1 MEFLLQLS
9 MTMERLETIAANYNR
24 DFYSNCRAYLEALQ
38 KQGKTDDSFE
48 DEFYFTMPAISG
60 IT

>member
-1 MEFLLQLS
+1 
-9 MTMERLETIAANYNR
+9 MTMEALEVIEDCNR
-24 DFYSNCRAYLEALQ
+24 DFYPDSRAYLEALQ

-60 IT
+60 IA

>member
-1 MEFLLQLS
+1 MEFLLQS
-9 MTMERLETIAANYNR
+9 RMAMESLEIIADYNR
-24 DFYSNCRAYLEALQ
+24 DFYSNCRAYLDALQ

>member
-1 MEFLLQLS
+1 MEFLLQSS
-9 MTMERLETIAANYNR
+9 MAMESLEIIADYNR
-24 DFYSNCRAYLEALQ
+24 DFYSNCRAYLDALQ

-48 DEFYFTMPAISG
+48 DEFYFTMPAVAG

>member
-1 MEFLLQLS
+1 MEFLLQS
-9 MTMERLETIAANYNR
+9 RMAMESLEIIADYNR
-24 DFYSNCRAYLEALQ
+24 DFYSNCRAYLDALQ

-48 DEFYFTMPAISG
+48 DEFYFTMPTISG

>member
-1 MEFLLQLS
+1 
-9 MTMERLETIAANYNR
+9 MTMELLEISQNSNNT
-24 DFYSNCRAYLEALQ
+24 FYSDCRTYFDALQ

-60 IT
+60 T

>member
-1 MEFLLQLS
+1 MEFLLQFH
-9 MTMERLETIAANYNR
+9 MTMESLEIIADYNR
-24 DFYSNCRAYLEALQ
+24 DFYSNCRAYLDALQ

-48 DEFYFTMPAISG
+48 DEFYFTIPAISG

>member
-1 MEFLLQLS
+1 MAMES
-9 MTMERLETIAANYNR
+9 LEIIADYNR
-24 DFYSNCRAYLEALQ
+24 DFYSDCRAYLDTLQ

>member
-1 MEFLLQLS
+1 MEFLLQSS
-9 MTMERLETIAANYNR
+9 MAMESLEIVADYNR
-24 DFYSNCRAYLEALQ
+24 DFYSNCRAYLDALQ

-48 DEFYFTMPAISG
+48 DEFYFTMPAVSG

>member
-1 MEFLLQLS
+1 MEFLLQPI
-9 MTMERLETIAANYNR
+9 MAMESLEIIADYNR
-24 DFYSNCRAYLEALQ
+24 DFYSNGRAYLVALQ

>member
-1 MEFLLQLS
+1 MEFLLQFH
-9 MTMERLETIAANYNR
+9 MAMENLEIIADYNR
-24 DFYSNCRAYLEALQ
+24 DFYSNCRAYLDALQ

>member
-1 MEFLLQLS
+1 MTFLLRND
-9 MTMERLETIAANYNR
+9 MTMEALEIVEDCNR
-24 DFYSNCRAYLEALQ
+24 EFYPDSRAYLDALQ

-60 IT
+60 TA

>member
-1 MEFLLQLS
+1 MAMES
-9 MTMERLETIAANYNR
+9 LEIIADYNR
-24 DFYSNCRAYLEALQ
+24 DFYSNCMAYLDALQ

-48 DEFYFTMPAISG
+48 DEFYFTMPTISG

>member
-1 MEFLLQLS
+1 MEFLPQS
-9 MTMERLETIAANYNR
+9 RMAMERLEIIADYNR
-24 DFYSNCRAYLEALQ
+24 DFYSNCRAYLDALQ

-48 DEFYFTMPAISG
+48 DEFYFTMPTISG

>member
-1 MEFLLQLS
+1 MEFLLQVH
-9 MTMERLETIAANYNR
+9 MTMESLEIIAEYNR
-24 DFYSNCRAYLEALQ
+24 DFYSNCRAYLDALQ

>member
-1 MEFLLQLS
+1 MLQFH
-9 MTMERLETIAANYNR
+9 MTMESLEIIADYNR
-24 DFYSNCRAYLEALQ
+24 DFYSNCRAYLDALQ
-38 KQGKTDDSFE
+38 KQGKTDDRFE

>member
-1 MEFLLQLS
+1 MEFLLQSS
-9 MTMERLETIAANYNR
+9 MAMESLEIIADYNR
-24 DFYSNCRAYLEALQ
+24 AFYSNCREYLDALK

-48 DEFYFTMPAISG
+48 DEFYFTMPAVSG

>member
-1 MEFLLQLS
+1 MGFLLQAS
-9 MTMERLETIAANYNR
+9 MAMERLEIIAVDYNQ
-24 DFYSNCRAYLEALQ
+24 DFYSDCRAYLDALQ

-48 DEFYFTMPAISG
+48 DEYYFTMPAISG

>member
-1 MEFLLQLS
+1 MEFLPQSS
-9 MTMERLETIAANYNR
+9 MAMESLEIIADYNR

-48 DEFYFTMPAISG
+48 DEFYFTMPVISG

>member
-1 MEFLLQLS
+1 MEFLLQFH
-9 MTMERLETIAANYNR
+9 MTMESLEIIADYNR
-24 DFYSNCRAYLEALQ
+24 DFYSNCRAYLDALQ
-38 KQGKTDDSFE
+38 KQGKTDDRFE